1 MVERVQTLLLVL
13 REWWVRFWFE
23 PVESLNLGICRILF
37 FGAFFLFYLR
47 EDFSAWGEVSESF
60 WMPIDRFELLHLS
73 AMSGGLLAVV
83 QCIWKV
89 SLALSCIGIFTR
101 PSTISSFVF
110 GVYLLGLPHN
120 FGKVNHYD
128 ALVVIVLG
136 IMAVSRCGDACSM
149 DRLIRRVRQRDVSPG
164 ERLRASGEYTWPVR
178 AVWVT
183 LALIFFAAGVSKLRH
198 SGLEWIFSD
207 NMAILLVKARYTD
220 DPLTS
225 LGFYLSQYRWL
236 PQLLA
241 AATVAL
247 EVSYPLALFSRRA
260 RWLIVPSVFC
270 MQVGIWVFMGV
281 AFYEFLICN
290 LFWIPWDRV
299 THRLIHGFHKLWPL
313 HKHWVPRNGEQSKQD
328 SVLR

>member
-60 WMPIDRFELLHLS
+60 WMPIDLFELLHLS
-73 AMSGGLLAVV
+73 ALSGSLLAVV
-83 QCIWKV
+83 QSIWKV

-149 DRLIRRVRQRDVSPG
+149 DRLIYRVRQRDVSPG
-164 ERLRASGEYTWPVR
+164 EGLRASGEYTWPVR

-207 NMAILLVKARYTD
+207 NMATLLLKYSYENNPIVTWGAVLAQY
-220 DPLTS
+220 PWLT
-225 LGFYLSQYRWL
+225 
-236 PQLLA
+236 QLMA
-241 AATVAL
+241 ASTVAL

-260 RWLIVPSVFC
+260 RWIIVPGVFS
-270 MQVGIWVFMGV
+270 MQVGIKLFMGIS
-281 AFYEFLICN
+281 FDQFLICN
-290 LFWIPWDRV
+290 LFWIPWDRISHSSV
-299 THRLIHGFHKLWPL
+299 RGFHKLL
-313 HKHWVPRNGEQSKQD
+313 SLGERFRLYDRKSP
-328 SVLR
+328 

>member
-1 MVERVQTLLLVL
+1 MVERVRTLLP
-13 REWWVRFWFE
+13 EWWVRFWFA
-23 PVESLNLGICRILF
+23 PVEPLNLGICRILF

-60 WMPIDRFELLHLS
+60 WMPIDLFELLHLS
-73 AMSGGLLAVV
+73 ALSGSLLAVV
-83 QCIWKV
+83 QSVWKV

-101 PSTISSFVF
+101 PSTIFSFVF
-110 GVYLLGLPHN
+110 GVYLLGLPN
-120 FGKVNHYD
+120 KFGKVNHYD

-136 IMAVSRCGDACSM
+136 IMAVSRCGDACSV
-149 DRLIRRVRQRDVSPG
+149 DRLIHRGRQRGGSWDVTP
-164 ERLRASGEYTWPVR
+164 RASGEYTWPVR

-198 SGLEWIFSD
+198 SGLEWIFSE
-207 NMAILLVKARYTD
+207 NMAVLLIKARYVD

-225 LGFYLSQYRWL
+225 FGFYLSQYSWV

-241 AATVAL
+241 AATIAL

-260 RWLIVPSVFC
+260 RWLIVPSVFF
-270 MQVGIWVFMGV
+270 MQVGILVFMGV

-299 THRLIHGFHKLWPL
+299 KHRLIHSCHRLWSL
-313 HKHWVPRNGEQSKQD
+313 HKHSVLRNGEQSKQD
-328 SVLR
+328 GVLR